1 MSNQLF
7 STPKHIIDLMR
18 VTDIPA
24 DLNDLQKN
32 PEFDTLIKNHKLE
45 SEDLKNVLAAV
56 LACHSDYM
64 RNILLNQISSVTNL
78 AKNYNITLDVKDP
91 LEYLTKQTQ
100 QIYDVEYW
108 EALGTLLRLRYI
120 LPYHQDQAIFSKYKR
135 AYIDETH
142 FPFNEDNINKLIAE
156 LRQFFTTDNIATEF
170 DLAKSLIVIKTYA
183 NGNVELKSSPEM
195 GGYIPALKMKTYDLF
210 LNWFHQI
217 IYCTCNNP
225 IQRLNA
231 GVNNMDISWQLS
243 GITFES
249 RKNGI
254 IVLKMNKNIAN
265 KFSEITGCE
274 FKHS

>member
-156 LRQFFTTDNIATEF
+156 LRQFFTTDKIATEF

-183 NGNVELKSSPEM
+183 NGNVELKSNPEM

-225 IQRLNA
+225 IQRLDA

-243 GITFES
+243 GLTFES

>member
-1 MSNQLF
+1 MFSKPF

-18 VTDIPA
+18 LTDIPV

-32 PEFDTLIKNHKLE
+32 PDFETLIKNHQRE
-45 SEDLKNVLAAV
+45 SADLKNVLAAI

-64 RNILLNQISSVTNL
+64 RNVLLNQISSVTNFV
-78 AKNYNITLDVKDP
+78 KDYNITLDVRDP

-120 LPYHQDQAIFSKYKR
+120 LPYHQDQAIFSKYKK
-135 AYIDETH
+135 AYLDETH

-156 LRQFFTTDNIATEF
+156 LKQFFTTANIATEF
-170 DLAKSLIVIKTYA
+170 DLAKSGLVIKTFA
-183 NGNVELKSSPEM
+183 NGNLELKSTTEM
-195 GGYIPALKMKTYDLF
+195 GGYIPALKMKAYDLF

-217 IYCTCNNP
+217 IFCTYNNP
-225 IQRLNA
+225 VQRLNA
-231 GVNNMDISWQLS
+231 GVNNMEISWQQS
-243 GITFES
+243 GMTFET

-254 IVLKMNKNIAN
+254 IVLKMNKSIAN

-274 FKHS
+274 F